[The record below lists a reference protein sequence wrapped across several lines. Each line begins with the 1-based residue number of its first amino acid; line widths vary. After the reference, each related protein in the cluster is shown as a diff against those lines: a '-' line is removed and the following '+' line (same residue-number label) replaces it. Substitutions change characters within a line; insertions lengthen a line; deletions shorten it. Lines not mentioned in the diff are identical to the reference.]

1 MAEIKSHEF
10 EGFLQKS
17 ARLYRIYLIYGPDRG
32 LVSERAGMIAAKSG
46 IDQSDPFSVT
56 KLDVGDLQKEPGRL
70 VDEAQSIG
78 LFGGEKL
85 IWVKGA
91 TNEKYLVDAVGFL
104 AGASLEAA
112 SIIIEAGD
120 LKKGAALRKTV
131 EAARSAAVAIPC
143 YADDGRALN
152 ALIDNELS
160 AEGLG
165 ITPAA
170 RQALVALIGGD
181 RIASRNEIRK
191 LALYCRGMGTIE
203 GHHVTEII
211 GDASAISVDDAV
223 DAILSGNSDSF
234 LHAMQKITS
243 SKTSVFLVLQACL
256 RQFQL
261 LDTMRAE
268 MDEKKLPAAQ
278 IMQTQGR
285 HLHFR
290 RKPIIEQSLKSWS
303 AEAISRE
310 TKRLQAAVLQTR
322 QRQILED
329 SIAMQTL
336 LSTTLQS
343 ARRPQG

>member
-32 LVSERAGMIAAKSG
+32 LVSERAGMIAGKTG
-46 IDQSDPFSVT
+46 IDQNDPFSVT

-85 IWVKGA
+85 IWVRGA
-91 TNEKYLVDAVGFL
+91 ANEKYLVDAVAFL
-104 AGASLEAA
+104 SGASLEAA

-120 LKKGAALRKTV
+120 LKKGSALRKTV

-152 ALIDNELS
+152 TLIDNELS

-191 LALYCRGMGTIE
+191 LALYCRGMETIDD
-203 GHHVTEII
+203 HHVTEII

-223 DAILSGNSDSF
+223 DAILSGNSNGF

-256 RQFQL
+256 RQFQI

-268 MDEKKLPAAQ
+268 MDEKRLPPAQ
-278 IMQTQGR
+278 IMQTLGR

-290 RKPIIEQSLKSWS
+290 RKPVIEQALKSWS
-303 AEAISRE
+303 ADAISRE

-343 ARRPQG
+343 ARRPQA

>member
-10 EGFLQKS
+10 DGFLQKS

-32 LVSERAGMIAAKSG
+32 LVSERAGMIAGKTG
-46 IDQSDPFSVT
+46 IDQNDPFSVT

-85 IWVKGA
+85 IWVRGA
-91 TNEKYLVDAVGFL
+91 ANEKYLVDAVAFL
-104 AGASLEAA
+104 SGASLDAA
-112 SIIIEAGD
+112 SIIVEAGD
-120 LKKGAALRKTV
+120 LKKGSALRKTV
-131 EAARSAAVAIPC
+131 EAARTAVAIPC

-191 LALYCRGMGTIE
+191 LALYCRGMETVDD
-203 GHHVTEII
+203 HHVTEII

-223 DAILSGNSDSF
+223 DAILSGNSTNF

-261 LDTMRAE
+261 LDAMRAE
-268 MDEKKLPAAQ
+268 MDEKRVPPAQ

-290 RKPIIEQSLKSWS
+290 RKPIIEQALKSWS
-303 AEAISRE
+303 ADAITRE
-310 TKRLQAAVLQTR
+310 TKRLQAAILQTR

-343 ARRPQG
+343 ARRPQA